1 MSDSIIIGAAIV
13 DIPLAPVSPEIFSV
27 HSTPLQRIAMGLG
40 GDAANEA
47 LVLARLRHAPA
58 LVSVVGDDAP
68 GDFVRRTLARAGVDT
83 SAVAVRPGLDT
94 GINVVLVRPDGERGF
109 ITSQSG
115 SLRRLAL
122 SDILPALDAP
132 ALAGARVACLASL
145 FVSPELTLDDTAALF
160 DALKARGLILCAD
173 TTRPKRGET
182 LLEAG
187 ALLSRLDYFFPNLE
201 EAAAL
206 TGRRPQRRGRRPA
219 GLRGRARGA
228 EAGGSGLPAGVPGR
242 APSHPRRA
250 RRAMRG
256 HHRRGRHLRRGL
268 HRRPAR
274 GPDLRRLRPLRLRR
288 SVAVR
293 GNRRRDGRRLDP
305 FRCGSALIARFQNAR
320 SAFGWRPRCVYGV
333 CDCLSRYLEIRSKRT
348 RFATTLC
355 FIYE

>member
-109 ITSQSG
+109 ITSRSG

-122 SDILPALDAP
+122 SDILPALDSP
-132 ALAGARVACLASL
+132 ALQGARVACLASL
-145 FVSPELTLDDTAALF
+145 FVSPELTLGDTAALF
-160 DALKARGLILCAD
+160 DALKARGLVLCAD

-182 LLEAG
+182 LREAG
-187 ALLSRLDYFFPNLE
+187 KALSRLDYFFPNLE
-201 EAAAL
+201 EAAAI
-206 TGRRPQRRGRRPA
+206 TGQRNPDAVADALLECGVGHVALKLGGKGCLLAGRDERHHIPA
-219 GLRGRARGA
+219 
-228 EAGGSGLPAGVPGR
+228 VPGVECVDTTG
-242 APSHPRRA
+242 AGDTFA
-250 RRAMRG
+250 GAFIAALLE
-256 HHRRGRHLRRGL
+256 GRSF
-268 HRRPAR
+268 A
-274 GPDLRRLRPLRLRR
+274 D
-288 SVAVR
+288 
-293 GNRRRDGRRLDP
+293 
-305 FRCGSALIARFQNAR
+305 CG
-320 SAFGWRPRCVYGV
+320 
-333 CDCLSRYLEIRSKRT
+333 
-348 RFATTLC
+348 RFACAVASLCVENIGATTGSWTREDVTER
-355 FIYE
+355 INR